1 MKMGYPL
8 TQAEKREI
16 CAWKYEGGYAA
27 YNLAPYESMV
37 ERQAGFCN
45 PRREGNYAAWYWEGQ
60 LVGFTNLLEEA
71 QAVFVGIGVKPERC
85 GQGFG
90 QKILEEA
97 YALSKRRCPGKPL
110 YLEVRTWNA
119 RAVRCYQRAGFQIVG
134 EPYAKMTGMGPGT
147 FYKMVRP

>member
-37 ERQAGFCN
+37 ERQAGF
-45 PRREGNYAAWYWEGQ
+45 
-60 LVGFTNLLEEA
+60 
-71 QAVFVGIGVKPERC
+71 
-85 GQGFG
+85 
-90 QKILEEA
+90 
-97 YALSKRRCPGKPL
+97 
-110 YLEVRTWNA
+110 
-119 RAVRCYQRAGFQIVG
+119 QIVG
-134 EPYAKMTGMGPGT
+134 EPFDQVTGMGPGT